1 MILTNA
7 LNLAL
12 AYFQLQQTNRGIQVL
27 DQLIVQPQTDMSTLL
42 TVAQAYAQLGYAT
55 GLEKALV
62 RLVTIA
68 PDNPEAWYDLAA
80 IQATLSKTNEA
91 VASLG
96 RAVQLSNQR
105 LAQQP
110 KSKNLAALA
119 TLDDKFVSLRTMPQF
134 RGLFAPK

>member
-1 MILTNA
+1 M
-7 LNLAL
+7 
-12 AYFQLQQTNRGIQVL
+12 
-27 DQLIVQPQTDMSTLL
+27 
-42 TVAQAYAQLGYAT
+42 
-55 GLEKALV
+55 
-62 RLVTIA
+62 VTIA

-110 KSKNLAALA
+110 KAKNLAALA
-119 TLDDKFVSLRTMPQF
+119 TLDDKFASLRAMPQF
-134 RGLFAPK
+134 QGLFAPK

>member
-1 MILTNA
+1 MPP
-7 LNLAL
+7 
-12 AYFQLQQTNRGIQVL
+12 
-27 DQLIVQPQTDMSTLL
+27 D
-42 TVAQAYAQLGYAT
+42 
-55 GLEKALV
+55 LEKALG
-62 RLVTIA
+62 RMVTIA

-110 KSKNLAALA
+110 KAKNLAALA
-119 TLDDKFVSLRTMPQF
+119 TLDDKFVALRVMPQF
-134 RGLFAPK
+134 QGLFVPK